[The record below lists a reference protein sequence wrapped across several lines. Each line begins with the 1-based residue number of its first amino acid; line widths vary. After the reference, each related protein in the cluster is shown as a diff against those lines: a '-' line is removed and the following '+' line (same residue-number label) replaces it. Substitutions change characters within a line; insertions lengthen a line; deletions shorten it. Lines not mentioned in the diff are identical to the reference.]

1 MMHDINGR
9 HVFVRKENAGSD
21 EWVCEVCDVPLKKY
35 QEHAYGTS
43 VATAKE
49 TTHANV

>member
-1 MMHDINGR
+1 MHDINGR
-9 HVFVRKENAGSD
+9 HVFVHKESVGSD
-21 EWVCEVCDVPLKKY
+21 EWVCEVCDVPLEKY
-35 QEHAYGTS
+35 QEHAYGPI